1 MSGVSGSI
9 SVNVEFRDTTT
20 SSGVQRLKTIALR
33 DAKEYTT
40 GKVAVLSRTAGTTS
54 IVFDNIEYRNAS
66 GSFVSFEDVRRVAF
80 SWSGAAGDARTLSDG
95 VSIYLRA
102 RNGEISCTST
112 DGAWQG
118 FELQSSPGGS
128 TGTYTIVMYGT

>member
-1 MSGVSGSI
+1 MSNVNGSI
-9 SVNVEFRDTTT
+9 SVNVEFRDSTTLA
-20 SSGVQRLKTIALR
+20 SVERLKTIALR
-33 DAKEYTT
+33 DTTEYTT

-66 GSFVSFEDVRRVAF
+66 GAFVSFDDVRRVAF
-80 SWSGAAGDARTLSDG
+80 SWSGAANDARTLVDG
-95 VSIYLRA
+95 ASILLRS
-102 RNGEISCTST
+102 RNGEVSCTST

-118 FELQSSPGGS
+118 FEIQSSPGGS

>member
-1 MSGVSGSI
+1 MSSVSGVI
-9 SVNVEFRDTTT
+9 SVTVEFRDSTTLNT
-20 SSGVQRLKTIALR
+20 VDRVKTIAAR

-54 IVFDNIEYRNAS
+54 IVFDNIDYRNAS
-66 GSFVSFEDVRRVAF
+66 GAFVSFDDVRRVAF
-80 SWSGAAGDARTLSDG
+80 SWSGAANDARTLVDG
-95 VSIYLRA
+95 ASILLRS

-118 FELQSSPGGS
+118 FELQSSPSGS